1 MRRVKTLFCMVMVS
15 VLGLAYAGSAEAG
28 AFEVSLGF
36 SFSRS
41 NYGSEYNYSW
51 TRRWGASLGYEFN
64 EKSQIEFAYQD
75 LTDRTF
81 IEGYQDTVF
90 WDRVYSVNWVQS
102 LLGKA
107 YAFQPYF
114 KAGVGQL
121 NRDATGTY
129 GGGASAPVAQVDSI
143 TGVLGAGFRL
153 YFTRTIAF
161 RAEATSYLTG
171 GALSTWQDNWSTS
184 LGLSLVF

>member
-1 MRRVKTLFCMVMVS
+1 MRLLNAVFWMVLVS
-15 VLGLAYAGSAEAG
+15 LLGLAHAENARAG

-41 NYGSEYNYSW
+41 NYGSEFNYSW
-51 TRRWGASLGYEFN
+51 TRRWGASFGYEFN

-81 IEGYQDTVF
+81 IDGYQDTVF

-107 YAFQPYF
+107 YAFQPYL
-114 KAGVGQL
+114 KAGLGQL
-121 NRDATGTY
+121 NRDASGTY
-129 GGGASAPVAQVDSI
+129 GGGASAPVAQVDSV
-143 TGVLGAGFRL
+143 TGVLGTGFRL

-171 GALSTWQDNWSTS
+171 GSISTWQDNWSTS

>member
-1 MRRVKTLFCMVMVS
+1 MRKRIALGWMVLLVAPAFIYGKPS
-15 VLGLAYAGSAEAG
+15 EAG
-28 AFEVSLGF
+28 NFEVSLGF

-41 NYGSEYNYSW
+41 NYGSEFNYSW

-143 TGVLGAGFRL
+143 TGVLGTGFRL

-184 LGLSLVF
+184 LGLSMVF